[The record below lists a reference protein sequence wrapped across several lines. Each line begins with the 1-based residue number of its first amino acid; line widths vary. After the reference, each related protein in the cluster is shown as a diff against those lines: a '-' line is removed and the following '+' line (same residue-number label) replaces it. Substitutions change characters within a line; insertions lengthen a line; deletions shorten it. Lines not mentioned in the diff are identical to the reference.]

1 MYSKIFILY
10 VYTAGA
16 CLSAFKYD
24 STSIPEWHG
33 VMLFFKVQGGH
44 NS

>member
-1 MYSKIFILY
+1 MFIQQGLAY
-10 VYTAGA
+10 
-16 CLSAFKYD
+16 LPFKYD

-33 VMLFFKVQGGH
+33 VMLLFKVQGGH